1 MKKIRLG
8 IVGVGGMGKS
18 HATSAKA
25 ARNLEI
31 TAICDIRKEVADE
44 VAAVYGVPAFY
55 DHHSLFR
62 AGLIDAVLIV
72 TPHYAHTP
80 IAIDAF
86 AAGLHVISDK
96 PMAVHKA
103 DARRMLD
110 AQEKSGRKFGVMF
123 QLRTSPANRKFK
135 ALLESGG
142 LGRITRINWIIT
154 TWLRTQK
161 YYDSGDWRA
170 SWRGEGGGVLLNQ
183 CPHQLDLFQ
192 WFFGMPSKVR
202 AFCHLGKYHDIE
214 VEDEVTAYMEFAD
227 GRTAV
232 FITSTAEFPGTN
244 RLEVTCDRGK
254 LVLEG
259 GQLTFRRCEQNVS
272 DIIRESD
279 EIFPAPSSWDV
290 KIPVPSN
297 DISATEV
304 LTVFADA
311 ILNDGEPLVTG
322 AEAINE
328 LELGN
333 AMLLSSL
340 LKKEV
345 ELPIDAAEYEK
356 ELMKL
361 VAVSRYRK

>member
-8 IVGVGGMGKS
+8 IVGVGGMGRN
-18 HATSAKA
+18 HAIAAKA
-25 ARNLEI
+25 AKNLEI

-44 VAAVYGVPAFY
+44 VAALYGVPAFY
-55 DHHSLFR
+55 DHHSLFKS
-62 AGLIDAVLIV
+62 GLIDAVLIV
-72 TPHYAHTP
+72 TPHYAHTT

-86 AAGLHVISDK
+86 AAGIHVISDK
-96 PMAVHKA
+96 PVAVHKA
-103 DARRMLD
+103 DAERMLD
-110 AQEKSGRKFGVMF
+110 AWRKSGKKFGVMF

-135 ALLESGG
+135 ALLESGE
-142 LGRITRINWIIT
+142 LGKITRINWIIT

-170 SWRGEGGGVLLNQ
+170 SWRGEGGGALLNQ

-192 WFFGMPSKVR
+192 WFFGMPAKVR

-227 GRTAV
+227 GPTAV
-232 FITSTAEFPGTN
+232 FITSTAEYPGTN
-244 RLEVTCDRGK
+244 RLEVTCDRGR
-254 LVLEG
+254 LVLEDG
-259 GQLTFRRCEQNVS
+259 VLTFKRTEQNVS
-272 DIIRESD
+272 EIIAKSPD
-279 EIFPAPSSWDV
+279 TFPVLSSWDV
-290 KIPVPSN
+290 NIPVPSN

-311 ILNDGEPLVTG
+311 ILNDKEPLVTG
-322 AEAINE
+322 LEAMNE

-345 ELPIDAAEYEK
+345 ELPLDAAEYER

-361 VAVSRYRK
+361 VAVSRYQK